1 MRRFL
6 LTYQRGGEAF
16 IEIEGVQFSD
26 GRVVLDCYPD
36 NEWPGTR
43 GFRDFAHME
52 FVINEF
58 GDTSIEWLDKET
70 VSV

>member
-1 MRRFL
+1 VRRFL
-6 LTYQRGGEAF
+6 LTYAREGDAF

-58 GDTSIEWLDKET
+58 GDTSIEWLDPE
-70 VSV
+70 VSA